1 MGKYIYGEWLRPI
14 YHYLSTLKSNEICY
28 EIIIPIIIAIITSFI
43 YYEFD
48 FVILALLKLRDL
60 LPSSLSILIGFTIM
74 CITILVTSDSKSL
87 AIIRKKNCDNRLI
100 GHKEI
105 TVFRWLLILFS
116 HSLLMELITLFLVFF
131 SAFVIPLISS
141 LVVGIILLFCETFL
155 LSHILFLMIR
165 SMTNLYLLFRIES
178 DPPE

>member
-131 SAFVIPLISS
+131 SNSTYKLACCWDNI
-141 LVVGIILLFCETFL
+141 IILRNFFII
-155 LSHILFLMIR
+155 SYIIFDDKVHDKFVFII
-165 SMTNLYLLFRIES
+165 SY
-178 DPPE
+178 